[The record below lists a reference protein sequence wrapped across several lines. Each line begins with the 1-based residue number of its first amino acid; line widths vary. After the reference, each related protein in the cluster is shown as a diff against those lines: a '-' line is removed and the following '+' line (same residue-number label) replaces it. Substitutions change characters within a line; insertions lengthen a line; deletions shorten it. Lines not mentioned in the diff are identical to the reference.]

1 MTNIAPPLVAPP
13 LGEPFAAACVQLCAG
28 RSVEANI
35 DEAEGLIRDAA
46 AQGASF
52 IQTPEQTAL
61 MELDAG
67 VLFANITSERDDP
80 ALARFRALAREL
92 GIWLH
97 IGSLAIR
104 LSDTKAANR
113 AFVIGPDGQIAARYD
128 KIHMFDVNLPN
139 GERYRESKTYEPGEA
154 AVSVDLPWIRLGL
167 SICYDLRFA
176 PLYRRYAQAGCGLL
190 AVPAAFTQVTGEA
203 HWHVLQRARAIET
216 GSYVISAAQGG
227 HHENGR
233 DTYGHSIIIDPWG
246 AVIAEAGQAPC
257 IILAEIDP
265 AKVTEARQ
273 KVPALGHDRAFDGPD
288 STAGGEVAPPAR
300 TVAVGA

>member
-1 MTNIAPPLVAPP
+1 MSHVDPP
-13 LGEPFAAACVQLCAG
+13 LGECFAAACVQLCAG
-28 RSVEANI
+28 RSVTSNI
-35 DEAEGLIRDAA
+35 DRAEALIRDAA
-46 AQGASF
+46 SQGAQF
-52 IQTPEQTAL
+52 VQTPEQTAL

-67 VLFANITSERDDP
+67 VLFANITSEADDP
-80 ALARFRALAREL
+80 ALARFSALAKEL
-92 GIWLH
+92 GLWLH

-113 AFVIGPDGQIAARYD
+113 AFVIGPDGQIAGRYD

-139 GERYRESKTYEPGEA
+139 GETYRESRTYQPGDA

-176 PLYRRYAQAGCGLL
+176 PLYHRYAQAGCGML

-216 GSYVISAAQGG
+216 GSFVISSAQGG

-246 AVIAEAGQAPC
+246 TVLAEAGHEPC
-257 IILAEIDP
+257 VIMAEIDP
-265 AKVTEARQ
+265 GKVAEARQ
-273 KVPALGHDRAFDGPD
+273 KVPALTHHRTFDGPE
-288 STAGGEVAPPAR
+288 AGVVPLSQAMA
-300 TVAVGA
+300 GA

>member
-1 MTNIAPPLVAPP
+1 MSQIDPP
-13 LGEPFAAACVQLCAG
+13 LGERFTAACVQLCAG
-28 RSVEANI
+28 RSITANI
-35 DEAEGLIRDAA
+35 DEAEALIRDAA
-46 AQGASF
+46 SHGAQLV
-52 IQTPEQTAL
+52 QTPEQTAL

-67 VLFANITSERDDP
+67 ILFANITSEADDP
-80 ALARFRALAREL
+80 ALARFSALAKEL
-92 GIWLH
+92 GLWLH

-113 AFVIGPDGQIAARYD
+113 AFVIDPKGQIAARYD

-139 GERYRESKTYEPGEA
+139 GETYRESKTYQPGDA

-176 PLYRRYAQAGCGLL
+176 ALYRRYARTGCGML

-216 GSYVISAAQGG
+216 GSYVISSAQGG

-233 DTYGHSIIIDPWG
+233 DTYGHSLIIDPWG
-246 AVIAEAGQAPC
+246 TVLAEAGQEPSV
-257 IILAEIDP
+257 IMAEIDP
-265 AKVTEARQ
+265 GKVAEARQ
-273 KVPALGHDRAFDGPD
+273 RVPALIHDRDFEGPE
-288 STAGGEVAPPAR
+288 AGVVPLSQAMA
-300 TVAVGA
+300 GA